1 MKSFF
6 FFLLTF
12 LSLNLIAC
20 ESLEDDGLND
30 SLLFKDHGCL
40 TLTADTPDFKQ
51 YSYTNPNF
59 NLLAYQSL
67 MIEEVIINQRPDDS
81 VTQAILDE
89 MKKSIRHSI
98 IEHIGNSRKIV
109 TEMGPNTAKLEVS
122 FSGARISGEG
132 IGIIDLLPVKALW
145 NLGKKAAD
153 KNTKVPVMIVE
164 SKLTDSEDNSLQRA
178 RVIVVRGESFVDRA
192 VTRDN
197 FVGMADMTVKK
208 AFETF

>member
-1 MKSFF
+1 
-6 FFLLTF
+6 
-12 LSLNLIAC
+12 
-20 ESLEDDGLND
+20 
-30 SLLFKDHGCL
+30 
-40 TLTADTPDFKQ
+40 
-51 YSYTNPNF
+51 
-59 NLLAYQSL
+59 
-67 MIEEVIINQRPDDS
+67 
-81 VTQAILDE
+81 
-89 MKKSIRHSI
+89 
-98 IEHIGNSRKIV
+98 
-109 TEMGPNTAKLEVS
+109 MGPNTAKLEVS

-178 RVIVVRGESFVDRA
+178 RVILVRGESFVDRA